1 MYITLSQVKKHLYI
15 DHNDDDQYLAD
26 LITVAE
32 DAVRNDL
39 NLESLTEIEDTT
51 GMLPASVIQAMLL
64 LIGTLYANRESVS
77 FGTPNKVPHSYEY
90 LLDLNRNYY
99 RNESGTSD

>member
-1 MYITLSQVKKHLYI
+1 MYLSLQQVKQHLII

-32 DAVRNDL
+32 DAVRRDL
-39 NLESLTEIEDTT
+39 NIYSLKEIEDCT

-64 LIGTLYANRESVS
+64 LIGTLYANRETVTY
-77 FGTPNKVPHSYEY
+77 GNVPHIVPHSYEY
-90 LLDLNRNYY
+90 LLDLARNYT
-99 RNESGTSD
+99 NKA

>member
-1 MYITLSQVKKHLYI
+1 MYLSVNDVKRHLII
-15 DHNDDDQYLAD
+15 DHNDDDLLIAD

-32 DAVRNDL
+32 DAVRRDL
-39 NLESLTEIEDTT
+39 NLYSLKDIEDCN

-77 FGTPNKVPHSYEY
+77 YGQAHPVPHSYEY
-90 LLDLNRNYY
+90 LIALARNYI
-99 RNESGTSD
+99 NNA